1 MTNPADPRDTTA
13 SRPKQIETLPPL
25 QVLRADIVPSPRT
38 GEPLRPAAALVALVV
53 FQVAAAGVA
62 VAYGLHWW
70 AAVHP
75 ETYPASARLI
85 EWAAPPPGKWLALTL
100 EGALAVIAAIV
111 AAACGVAGFQAWNG
125 WRWSRWAALVA
136 VALTGA
142 LTAVLS
148 WWGLL
153 AAVPALVGTA
163 CLFLPRMTRFF
174 REFAAFRSAGHAPYR
189 RPERIFYGR
198 LPRFR

>member
-1 MTNPADPRDTTA
+1 MTNPAVPRDTTA
-13 SRPKQIETLPPL
+13 DRPKQIGTLPPL
-25 QVLRADIVPSPRT
+25 PVLRDDLVPSPRT
-38 GEPLRPAAALVALVV
+38 GEPRRPAATVVALVA
-53 FQVAAAGVA
+53 FQAAAAGVA

-75 ETYPASARLI
+75 DTYAASARLI
-85 EWAAPPPGKWLALTL
+85 EWVAPPPGKWLALTL
-100 EGALAVIAAIV
+100 EGVLAIIAAIV
-111 AAACGVAGFQAWNG
+111 AAACGVSGFQAWNG
-125 WRWSRWAALVA
+125 WRWSRWAGLVA

-153 AAVPALVGTA
+153 AAAPAVVGGA
-163 CLFLPRMTRFF
+163 CLFLPPVTRFF
-174 REFAAFRSAGHAPYR
+174 REFAAFRSAGQAPYR